1 MNEFPSP
8 PPVHRPFPDEY
19 EPLLSARAHT
29 QLASHCSA
37 RSPSENA
44 LYRTSL
50 SEDDSIDGATFF
62 KDSKGWLILSLFG
75 AALVGVLFLALFRSF
90 ARQTVWGIIYL
101 KVAALGTVGAYALCT
116 DGGAIVGGIL
126 LALTAFTAFVFYLW
140 RNEIELVA
148 RLLAVAVG
156 SSSRPWVYPCFRWY
170 SALPGVGSGKPSTAV
185 CQLLSSAAAA
195 SLSPLLLSSSLL
207 SLLIMFPSPMR
218 RPKACRTTPTS
229 SPPSSFSSFACCAF
243 WCHWV
248 RI

>member
-1 MNEFPSP
+1 MNPSSP
-8 PPVHRPFPDEY
+8 
-19 EPLLSARAHT
+19 RAHT

-37 RSPSENA
+37 RTPSENA

-156 SSSRPWVYPCFRWY
+156 SSSRPWVYPCFRWFLHCLGWAAGNRPPPCTSCCY
-170 SALPGVGSGKPSTAV
+170 QQQQRRYHHYYCHHHHYYHCYFVSVPYAEAKSLQDNPHVITAV
-185 CQLLSSAAAA
+185 IFLKLCLLCV
-195 SLSPLLLSSSLL
+195 LVPLGEDLG
-207 SLLIMFPSPMR
+207 FR
-218 RPKACRTTPTS
+218 
-229 SPPSSFSSFACCAF
+229 
-243 WCHWV
+243 V
-248 RI
+248 